1 MQRVLITVA
10 RESVDNAV
18 RFSRSSVFTPYLDS
32 AIPATSPAGPA
43 PTISTSASSTPRSIS
58 NPPLRPDSAAL
69 PQPSFSSASPT
80 ILQVERRQR
89 VVVYV
94 ERGRDLLVF
103 EHRDHPEARTQ
114 VPAGG
119 VYPDEE
125 LEAAAVREVA
135 EETGVAL
142 IAKPKLIGAHDHQ
155 DGLGQP
161 ATSHF
166 FRVDAPPGLP
176 DEWEHVVTGRGNDTD
191 LVFLCRFDPN
201 PMLWRVQ
208 AVFRA

>member
-1 MQRVLITVA
+1 
-10 RESVDNAV
+10 
-18 RFSRSSVFTPYLDS
+18 
-32 AIPATSPAGPA
+32 
-43 PTISTSASSTPRSIS
+43 
-58 NPPLRPDSAAL
+58 
-69 PQPSFSSASPT
+69 
-80 ILQVERRQR
+80 VERRQR

-119 VYPDEE
+119 VDPGEE
-125 LEAAAVREVA
+125 LQAAAVREVA
-135 EETGVAL
+135 EETGVTLLAE
-142 IAKPKLIGAHDHQ
+142 PVMIGAHDHP
-155 DGLGQP
+155 DGLGRP

-176 DEWEHVVTGRGNDTD
+176 DEWEHIVTGRGDD
-191 LVFLCRFDPN
+191 AHLVFLCRFDPN
-201 PMLWRVQ
+201 PVLWPVQ